1 MYTFLIGLAVLLVGG
16 CLYGRFCE
24 RVFQPDRRTTPAYA
38 QADGVNYVPMKRWKN
53 ALIELLNIAGTG
65 PVLGPIQGIL
75 FGPIAFVLIPIG
87 CVLGGEVHDYF
98 SGMLSLRHK
107 GAQMPGLMQRFMG
120 KGVYQVYNIFVCL
133 LMFLVG
139 VVFIYTPGDML
150 AGSVLGLSTS
160 FVNAETGASLGFEA
174 MAPVLIIYAIILAY
188 YLVATLFPIDKIIGR
203 IYPVFGAVLLLSA
216 VVGWFVGRPLVRF
229 ASQPEQFRQW
239 VDGHGL
245 MGCAA
250 YVGMVFLQV
259 VVAVIPG
266 EPLEISGG
274 YAFGAVRGSL
284 LCLLGAFLGSVAV
297 FALVRRFGRE
307 LVDIF
312 FPREKL
318 EKLKF
323 LQSSPKR
330 DALFWLVFMVP
341 GTPKDLLCYF
351 AGLTDLSWGKWLLLC
366 TVGRLPSVLTSTIGG
381 DALGVKDYQ
390 FAMLVFA
397 ATLAVSAVG
406 LLIYR
411 ALCRRHQRRQ
421 EHV

>member
-1 MYTFLIGLAVLLVGG
+1 MDKHVFTAKQKKLIGWA
-16 CLYGRFCE
+16 
-24 RVFQPDRRTTPAYA
+24 A
-38 QADGVNYVPMKRWKN
+38 
-53 ALIELLNIAGTG
+53 IA
-65 PVLGPIQGIL
+65 
-75 FGPIAFVLIPIG
+75 
-87 CVLGGEVHDYF
+87 
-98 SGMLSLRHK
+98 
-107 GAQMPGLMQRFMG
+107 
-120 KGVYQVYNIFVCL
+120 IF
-133 LMFLVG
+133 
-139 VVFIYTPGDML
+139 
-150 AGSVLGLSTS
+150 
-160 FVNAETGASLGFEA
+160 
-174 MAPVLIIYAIILAY
+174 
-188 YLVATLFPIDKIIGR
+188 
-203 IYPVFGAVLLLSA
+203 LLLSA

-318 EKLKF
+318 ENLKF

-330 DALFWLVFMVP
+330 DVLFWLVFMVP

>member
-1 MYTFLIGLAVLLVGG
+1 MDKHVFTAKQKKLIGWA
-16 CLYGRFCE
+16 
-24 RVFQPDRRTTPAYA
+24 A
-38 QADGVNYVPMKRWKN
+38 
-53 ALIELLNIAGTG
+53 IA
-65 PVLGPIQGIL
+65 
-75 FGPIAFVLIPIG
+75 
-87 CVLGGEVHDYF
+87 
-98 SGMLSLRHK
+98 
-107 GAQMPGLMQRFMG
+107 
-120 KGVYQVYNIFVCL
+120 IF
-133 LMFLVG
+133 
-139 VVFIYTPGDML
+139 
-150 AGSVLGLSTS
+150 
-160 FVNAETGASLGFEA
+160 
-174 MAPVLIIYAIILAY
+174 
-188 YLVATLFPIDKIIGR
+188 
-203 IYPVFGAVLLLSA
+203 LLLSA

-323 LQSSPKR
+323 LQSSPKL

-390 FAMLVFA
+390 FAVLVFA

-411 ALCRRHQRRQ
+411 ALCRHHQRRQ